1 MLGDAHF
8 APRRCLAVHPQDSR
22 HAADLLAQAAD
33 ALISGHMDR
42 VADLLTRADMP
53 SLRAFSLKVM
63 GKLDPDIHRVRPA
76 AMANRPPGKSAQ
88 RMPSQSVRAEIFRRD
103 GYHCRFCGI
112 RVVHPGARKRLR
124 DAAPHAVPEGRSD
137 TYHAAFLA
145 LNATWDHVIPH
156 SAGGDNDPE
165 NLVTTC
171 WPCNF
176 GRGNYTLEQMGLI
189 DPRLHP
195 PIHTDWDGLARLV
208 TIRRP
213 ERRRDTQQPSAVTV
227 SSWQHDIERTHPGS
241 AKHLVAL
248 AKACAPIGVDHVTT
262 RHFSLRLSVEHTH
275 ITPIAVHAD
284 GSVTLSWSIGQ
295 HKAAMQSF
303 AHRIAAAIPGATPIE
318 NPAGWTVGFGGKRSF
333 PVDKLLSA
341 EKAVV
346 AALIELRDAVCRQ
359 D

>member
-1 MLGDAHF
+1 MPDDAHF

-33 ALISGHMDR
+33 ALIGGHMDR

-156 SAGGDNDPE
+156 SAGGDNDPD

-195 PIHTDWDGLARLV
+195 PSITDWDGLARLV
-208 TIRRP
+208 TEHGLDKPQRQ
-213 ERRRDTQQPSAVTV
+213 TKASQPTGSD
-227 SSWQHDIERTHPGS
+227 WHEKIELVHPDA
-241 AKHLVAL
+241 AKHLLAL
-248 AKACAPIGVDHVTT
+248 AKACSPIGVDYVIK
-262 RHFSLRLSVEHTH
+262 RHFALRLSAGRTP
-275 ITPIAVHAD
+275 IIPIAVHGD
-284 GSVTLSWSIGQ
+284 GSVNLSWSIGP
-295 HKAAMQSF
+295 HKVAMQFF
-303 AHRIAAAIPGATPIE
+303 ARQIAAAVPGATAVE
-318 NPAGWTVGFGGKRSF
+318 NPSGWIITFAGKRSL
-333 PVDKLLSA
+333 PVDKLLDA

-346 AALIELRDAVCRQ
+346 AALIELRNAIRQ
-359 D
+359 PD

>member
-1 MLGDAHF
+1 MPDDAHF
-8 APRRCLAVHPQDSR
+8 APRRCLAVHPQHSD

-33 ALISGHMDR
+33 ALIAGDSAR
-42 VADLLTRADMP
+42 VADLLARADMP
-53 SLRAFSLKVM
+53 HLRTFSLRVM
-63 GKLDPDIHRVRPA
+63 GKLDPDIHRIRPA
-76 AMANRPPGKSAQ
+76 SRANRSAGKSGQ
-88 RMPSQSVRAEIFRRD
+88 RMPSQSVRDEVLRRD

-112 RVVHPGARKRLR
+112 RVVHPAARKRLR

-156 SAGGDNDPE
+156 SAGGNNDPD

-195 PIHTDWDGLARLV
+195 PVHTNWDGLSRLV
-208 TIRRP
+208 TIPRP
-213 ERRRDTQQPSAVTV
+213 EKRRDIQSAGTSAV
-227 SSWQHDIERTHPGS
+227 SSWQHDIEQVHPG
-241 AKHLVAL
+241 AARHLLAL
-248 AKACAPIGVDHVTT
+248 ARACAPIGVDHVTK
-262 RHFSLRLSVEHTH
+262 RHFALRLSVDNHY
-275 ITPIAVHAD
+275 IIPIAIHAD
-284 GSVTLSWSIGQ
+284 GSVNLSWSIGQ
-295 HKAAMQSF
+295 HKAAMQPF
-303 AHRIAAAIPGATPIE
+303 AHRIASAIPGASPIE
-318 NPAGWTVGFGGKRSF
+318 NPGGWIVGFGGKRSL
-333 PVDKLLSA
+333 PVDKLLAA

-346 AALIELRDAVCRQ
+346 AALIELREAVCRR